1 LIDSAA
7 DNAIVERVVKGDVE
21 AFGVLVERYQDR
33 IYSAVHNY
41 VTNPDDAVD
50 IAQDAFVKAYAKL
63 RSFDAGSAFYT
74 WLYRIAVNTA
84 IDFLRRRKS
93 RPADSLDDD
102 KFTTVGFEPASQ
114 NPRSNPERVAILD
127 EQRRALRASIGRLS
141 NKLRAVLVLHDVEGL
156 SQEEVAEILRV
167 PVGTVKSRVS
177 RARAELR
184 TLLGKQLGDAL

>member
-1 LIDSAA
+1 VLIDSAA

-21 AFGVLVERYQDR
+21 AFGILVERYQDR

-41 VTNPDDAVD
+41 VTNAVD

-63 RSFDAGSAFYT
+63 RSFDASSAFYT

-127 EQRRALRASIGRLS
+127 EQRRALRTSIGRLS